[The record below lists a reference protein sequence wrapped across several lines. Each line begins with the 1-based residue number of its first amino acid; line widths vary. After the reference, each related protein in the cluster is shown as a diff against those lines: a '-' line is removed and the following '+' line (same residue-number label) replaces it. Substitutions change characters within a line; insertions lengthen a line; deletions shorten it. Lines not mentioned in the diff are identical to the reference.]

1 MTDQRTFS
9 IAFLEE
15 TVISLMFYVLLQWF
29 IMISFQRIL
38 WDDASRTKCEECLKK
53 HNFLF

>member
-29 IMISFQRIL
+29 IMITFQRVYVG
-38 WDDASRTKCEECLKK
+38 RCKQNKM
-53 HNFLF
+53 